1 MEPRVPVL
9 LDQLHAPAR
18 TRQHDCRRAAAG
30 AAANDQYIRSPADR
44 HRSSLSATGLYATI
58 PQPLTG
64 RKYLEPMSQTPAEAE
79 LATLIVNVL
88 NLEDVDAGAILPEAP
103 LFGGGLALDS
113 IDALELSLE
122 ISKRYGVQLRSD
134 DENNRQIFA
143 SLQALSAHIQA
154 NRPA

>member
-1 MEPRVPVL
+1 
-9 LDQLHAPAR
+9 
-18 TRQHDCRRAAAG
+18 
-30 AAANDQYIRSPADR
+30 
-44 HRSSLSATGLYATI
+44 
-58 PQPLTG
+58 
-64 RKYLEPMSQTPAEAE
+64 MSQTPAEAE